1 MTVFSLEI
9 AGQVGQVEPLF
20 ESTRLYFANYLTD
33 KPPDF
38 AYRVTGEDL
47 QFEQQALR
55 REAEAEGMRIRVF
68 TDPFLERVA
77 IQRRFAEH
85 LLTRDTL
92 LLHGSVVAVDGNGY
106 LFTASC
112 GTGKSTHTRL
122 WMKMFGSRA
131 VMINDDKPFLRLT
144 PEGVLVCG
152 SPWSGKHGLETN
164 VTVPLKGICL
174 LNRGQENRIVP
185 MESRDALPM
194 LLRQS
199 YAPLAQADF
208 THYHVLVTRLSETVP
223 LWHMFCNKEPQAA
236 LVAFGAMSAPQ
247 IPRRN
252 GK

>member
-1 MTVFSLEI
+1 MNVFSLKI
-9 AGQVGQVEPLF
+9 AGQVGQVSPLF
-20 ESTRLYFANYLTD
+20 ESTRLYFANYLTEE
-33 KPPDF
+33 PPDF
-38 AYRVTGEDL
+38 AYGVTWADL

-68 TDPFLERVA
+68 TDPFLERAA

-92 LLHGSVVAVDGNGY
+92 LLHGSAVAVDGNGY

-122 WMKMFGSRA
+122 WMELFGSRA
-131 VMINDDKPFLRLT
+131 VMINDDKPFLRLL

-152 SPWSGKHGLETN
+152 SPWSGKHGLDTN
-164 VTVPLKGICL
+164 VTVPLNGICL
-174 LNRGQENRIVP
+174 LNRGQENHIAP
-185 MESRDALPM
+185 MDSRDALPM
-194 LLRQS
+194 LLHQS
-199 YAPLAQADF
+199 YAPMAEAELA
-208 THYHVLVTRLSETVP
+208 HYHALVTRLSEAVP

-236 LVAFGAMSAPQ
+236 LTAFGAMSDPR
-247 IPRRN
+247 ISRRN